1 MEELSMPQE
10 EYDRLLSLVKQR
22 RTVRKF
28 KRDPIPE
35 DCIEKIIEVAR
46 WAPSGFH
53 TQPWEFVVVKNKEV
67 KDAIIKVIDRYA
79 PPITSTEPGKE
90 VTAAPQSSFR
100 DAPVFIIL
108 LADWRAKIG
117 LPGHPTEKTQIVTNI
132 YNSSLASAFL
142 YMHLAAAS
150 LGLASQWYSA
160 VSRPEAEREIR
171 NMIGFPESLSIYD
184 MMVLGYPAASPNPKE
199 LRSLKNVIHYDAC
212 GPQDFRT
219 DAQVLADAQKTWD
232 WCMAEH

>member
-1 MEELSMPQE
+1 MSPPIIDPALSKALPKSIFRNCIRREESAMLQ
-10 EYDRLLSLVKQR
+10 EYDRLLDLAKKR

-28 KRDPIPE
+28 KPDPLPE
-35 DCIEKIIEVAR
+35 GYVEKIIEVAR

-53 TQPWEFVVVKNKEV
+53 TQPWEFVVIKNKEV

-90 VTAAPQSSFR
+90 LTAAPQSSFR

-160 VSRPEAEREIR
+160 VSRPEAEREM
-171 NMIGFPESLSIYD
+171 NTP
-184 MMVLGYPAASPNPKE
+184 PAERVVSG
-199 LRSLKNVIHYDAC
+199 C
-212 GPQDFRT
+212 PQDGGTKLRK
-219 DAQVLADAQKTWD
+219 APLGPLAI
-232 WCMAEH
+232 